1 MSSPSAVVCR
11 EIFDENSQPSADEIS
26 EYAQQLG
33 IDPESESH
41 LLPLAREGLMQALP
55 PPWRAYF
62 DEKLQTHYYYNEE
75 TKKTQWE
82 HPLDNV
88 YRELVKR
95 ARDASIHDDTC
106 ASVQELPTSEDHT
119 KNLERVE
126 TKVES
131 DDDDLSTDSE
141 NHPSD
146 VKDATNASQRRLT
159 PLGRPP
165 LPISRLDKKL
175 SDLRISPL
183 RRSVDSPISPKPV
196 LVRNTSDRDLLCRP
210 TFERPKMLFKQQS
223 EIIDLKMH
231 VLNSPE
237 DEHFSPLLSS
247 AKIDKGL
254 PFSGKGSMFLKFS
267 KSDLPS
273 PDTEKS
279 LPADSVTK
287 SDPPKGI
294 LREKSDSLQRKNES
308 AILGRPKQTASFDE
322 DKKSVR
328 FKLENV
334 PEPTVSPG
342 SNSSSDQNEGQSSI
356 ISAPPSLP
364 SSLAPLSPIV
374 PSSPVVPLSPISSP
388 VPSMMNTVHLSPL
401 VARPPLPPRPQ
412 SSESARDNK
421 NVSGSEKDTLDGE
434 TREKSPRRRLLR
446 PPASDYIKPDLFQ
459 KNFQK
464 ISDLVRRGEVD
475 STPASLEE
483 SVSDKES
490 RPRSPMVPQKNKI
503 SINLMESIESETS
516 IDSPDKEFANIDLN
530 DLDESN
536 ESHNVQN
543 EAQIKN
549 NLEAKNNDQE
559 VSSKEKEE
567 TSETQSKASEPIQ
580 NRPQCLANI
589 PIPQIKV
596 PKLDFLSKQQKFTH
610 SDSEDSRKSSN
621 REEDIKI
628 TPRSNSIDIPKDDK
642 NQIKLSPTPSLG
654 SDRSPRLD
662 FGKTWSSPF
671 STFKPLNKAA
681 ISPQMKSSDSST
693 SLGKGV
699 TSPRLDGVIISQSK
713 SSSDNVVV
721 VYQFE
726 TQEDNLSKP
735 IKSPLIPD
743 MGTRDFME
751 RNKNDER
758 RRLELSL
765 QKELELIR
773 MEWSAKEKKMKAEL
787 QEELREAEEKFLT
800 EKRVRLNEQAERH
813 KKDMEDA
820 LSTAERNHEQML
832 QNALMEIKKRY
843 QSDVEAAEKQHA
855 DNMARLREDYRAKLA
870 EEREQ
875 LEIENERALTELR
888 EQLQMSLNAER
899 TRMIEENKATIEAL
913 REEHTNRVTDLR
925 HDYRAEVEHLR
936 RQHACHV
943 EELRARLAGERAAA
957 ARGSTHERAL
967 ADKYRCLKEKY
978 ARLKHDVKEKY
989 ARLKHDDKVTRHA
1002 RTHSLL
1008 GAHTSAAL
1016 ADKYRCLKEKYA
1028 RLKHDVKV
1036 TRHSRTHSLL
1046 GAHTSARSRT
1056 STAASRR
1063 TRARGEVPLP
1073 QGEVRAPQARRQ
1085 GDTTRSHTLTA
1096 RCTHE
1101 RALADKYRCLKEK
1114 YARLK
1119 HDVKMS
1125 IERRNKR
1132 REMSMT
1138 TGSETEKSNSHKA
1151 TQSLEKCKEVNETSV
1166 SVVIETEPLRVKPNN
1181 NPTIKYNDIETSI
1194 SESNAHKSENNN
1206 DEWKA
1211 KSSTFPSDSSQASA
1225 MKLQRPHR
1233 RTAVAFKEPP
1243 RRRSERDRDTGA
1255 TTDYQD
1261 SSDATTADEKPKEAV
1276 NGHGRRRCFTR
1287 LKSASTSRL
1296 NYSPKRG
1303 EGWSSPLESLRQQL
1317 RKLDDLE
1324 DQFPDLACQP
1334 AYSLRYPF
1342 TELGAVETAN
1352 TPELEFVRHRALVE
1366 REGMKRA
1373 RAVLKRRRAALRE
1386 SRASLSPHRAPS
1398 EATTSEASSGS
1409 EVAEETKTSGAVL
1422 RSLRA
1427 LHADVRDIWR
1437 ALDARR
1443 PYTASPETSSCNVPT
1458 TSQNRM
1464 TLSAPDPMINDNSDA
1479 VAERAKGLRAWLQT
1493 AP

>member
-1 MSSPSAVVCR
+1 MSSPSAIVCR

-55 PPWRAYF
+55 PPWKAYF
-62 DEKLQTHYYYNEE
+62 DEKLQTHYYYNED
-75 TKKTQWE
+75 TKRTQWE
-82 HPLDNV
+82 HPLDKV
-88 YRELVKR
+88 YKELVKK

-106 ASVQELPTSEDHT
+106 ASVQELPTSEDNT

-146 VKDATNASQRRLT
+146 VKDAVNAAQRRLT

-165 LPISRLDKKL
+165 LAPLSRLDKKL

-183 RRSVDSPISPKPV
+183 RRSVDGPISPKPA
-196 LVRNTSDRDLLCRP
+196 LVRNTSDRDLFSRP

-231 VLNSPE
+231 ILSSPE
-237 DEHFSPLLSS
+237 EENFSPLLST

-254 PFSGKGSMFLKFS
+254 PFSGKGNMFMRLC

-279 LPADSVTK
+279 LPGDSVTK

-294 LREKSDSLQRKNES
+294 LREKSDSFQRKHES
-308 AILGRPKQTASFDE
+308 AILGRPKQTYSFDE

-356 ISAPPSLP
+356 LSAPPVSIQSTLV
-364 SSLAPLSPIV
+364 SSPII
-374 PSSPVVPLSPISSP
+374 PSSPVVPSPTVPSSPLPLSPSPSP
-388 VPSMMNTVHLSPL
+388 VPIMLNNVHLSPL
-401 VARPPLPPRPQ
+401 VARPPLPPRPHIAESPREPK
-412 SSESARDNK
+412 SS
-421 NVSGSEKDTLDGE
+421 SEKDSFDGD
-434 TREKSPRRRLLR
+434 TRDKSPRRRILK
-446 PPASDYIKPDLFQ
+446 PSPSDYIKPDLFQ

-464 ISDLVRRGEVD
+464 ISDLVRRGDGD
-475 STPASLEE
+475 SPVNIEE
-483 SVSDKES
+483 PGSDKEG
-490 RPRSPMVPQKNKI
+490 RPRSPMIPQKNKI
-503 SINLMESIESETS
+503 SINLMESIDSETS
-516 IDSPDKEFANIDLN
+516 IDSPDREFANIDLN

-536 ESHNVQN
+536 ESHESQKKDKSDKSLDI
-543 EAQIKN
+543 EK
-549 NLEAKNNDQE
+549 
-559 VSSKEKEE
+559 SSKESDESVHNHSK
-567 TSETQSKASEPIQ
+567 TSE
-580 NRPQCLANI
+580 NRPQRI
-589 PIPQIKV
+589 SDMPIPQIKV
-596 PKLDFLSKQQKFTH
+596 PKLDLLSKQSKFTH

-621 REEDIKI
+621 RDDDVKT
-628 TPRSNSIDIPKDDK
+628 TPRSNSIDIPKDIK
-642 NQIKLSPTPSLG
+642 TQIKLSPTPSLG

-662 FGKTWSSPF
+662 FGKTFSTL
-671 STFKPLNKAA
+671 STFKPLKLNT
-681 ISPQMKSSDSST
+681 PQNKSSDSV
-693 SLGKGV
+693 SLGK
-699 TSPRLDGVIISQSK
+699 TSPRLDGVIISQGK

-726 TQEDNLSKP
+726 TQEENFPKP
-735 IKSPLIPD
+735 IKSPLVPD
-743 MGTRDFME
+743 MGTRDFIE
-751 RNKNDER
+751 RNKNDEK

-773 MEWSAKEKKMKAEL
+773 MEWSAKEKKMRAEV
-787 QEELREAEEKFLT
+787 QEEIKEAEQKFLT
-800 EKRVRLNEQAERH
+800 EKRIRLNEQADRH
-813 KKDMEDA
+813 KRDMEEA

-832 QNALMEIKKRY
+832 QDALKELEKRH
-843 QSDVEAAEKQHA
+843 QDQVESAERQHA
-855 DNMARLREDYRAKLA
+855 ENMARLREDYRIKLA
-870 EEREQ
+870 DETES
-875 LEIENERALTELR
+875 LEIENERALCELR
-888 EQLQMSLNAER
+888 EQLQMSLNRER
-899 TRMIEENKATIEAL
+899 TRMIEENRATIETL
-913 REEHTNRVTDLR
+913 REEHTTRITELR
-925 HDYRAEVEHLR
+925 HDYRAEVERLR
-936 RQHACHV
+936 GQHACHV
-943 EELRARLAGERAAA
+943 EEVRARLAGERAAA
-957 ARGSTHERAL
+957 AR
-967 ADKYRCLKEKY
+967 
-978 ARLKHDVKEKY
+978 
-989 ARLKHDDKVTRHA
+989 
-1002 RTHSLL
+1002 
-1008 GAHTSAAL
+1008 
-1016 ADKYRCLKEKYA
+1016 
-1028 RLKHDVKV
+1028 
-1036 TRHSRTHSLL
+1036 
-1046 GAHTSARSRT
+1046 SAR
-1056 STAASRR
+1056 ASPHDR
-1063 TRARGEVPLP
+1063 
-1073 QGEVRAPQARRQ
+1073 
-1085 GDTTRSHTLTA
+1085 D
-1096 RCTHE
+1096 

-1151 TQSLEKCKEVNETSV
+1151 TQSHEKCKEANEKSI
-1166 SVVIETEPLRVKPNN
+1166 SVVIETEPRVRRNN
-1181 NPTIKYNDIETSI
+1181 NTVRNNDNETSA
-1194 SESNAHKSENNN
+1194 SESNAHRSDNNN
-1206 DEWKA
+1206 DWKLKTNILPSAESSLTSGA
-1211 KSSTFPSDSSQASA
+1211 KAP
-1225 MKLQRPHR
+1225 RR
-1233 RTAVAFKEPP
+1233 RTAVAFREPP
-1243 RRRSERDRDTGA
+1243 KSDRDRDRDTGA

-1261 SSDATTADEKPKEAV
+1261 SSDATTADEKPKETI

-1342 TELGAVETAN
+1342 SELGAVTTAN

-1366 REGMKRA
+1366 REGMRRA
-1373 RAVLKRRRAALRE
+1373 RAVLKRRRAALRD
-1386 SRASLSPHRAPS
+1386 SRANLSPHRATS
-1398 EATTSEASSGS
+1398 ETTTSEASSGS
-1409 EVAEETKTSGAVL
+1409 EGGDGGDGGEGVEGLETSGAVL

-1443 PYTASPETSSCNVPT
+1443 PNNTSPETSSYNVAT
-1458 TSQNRM
+1458 TSQTRM
-1464 TLSAPDPMINDNSDA
+1464 TLSAPDPMLNETSDG
-1479 VAERAKGLRAWLQT
+1479 VTERAKGLRAWLQT

>member
-1028 RLKHDVKV
+1028 RLKHDVK
-1036 TRHSRTHSLL
+1036 
-1046 GAHTSARSRT
+1046 
-1056 STAASRR
+1056 
-1063 TRARGEVPLP
+1063 
-1073 QGEVRAPQARRQ
+1073 
-1085 GDTTRSHTLTA
+1085 
-1096 RCTHE
+1096 
-1101 RALADKYRCLKEK
+1101 
-1114 YARLK
+1114 
-1119 HDVKMS
+1119 MS